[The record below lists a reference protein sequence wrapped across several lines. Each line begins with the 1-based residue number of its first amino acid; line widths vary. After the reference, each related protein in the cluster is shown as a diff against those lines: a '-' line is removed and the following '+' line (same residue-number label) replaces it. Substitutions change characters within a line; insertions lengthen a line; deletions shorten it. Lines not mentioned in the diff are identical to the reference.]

1 MGSTTMALMNVC
13 AKYIYTETEINY
25 LQIGVFRGFCMTIG
39 TYTHARCLKLNVFD
53 IPRGYGFLVFC
64 RAFFGFSSS
73 LGQFAA
79 IFYCPLS
86 IAIVLYFT

>member
-1 MGSTTMALMNVC
+1 MNVV

-25 LQIGVFRGFCMTIG
+25 LQIGVFRSFCMALGCYI
-39 TYTHARCLKLNVFD
+39 HARCLKINVLD
-53 IPRGYGFLVFC
+53 IPKEKRFLVFC

-73 LGQFAA
+73 LGQFAG